1 MGNDIS
7 DPAGGEPAS
16 EEFQTQSPP
25 VKDSGAP
32 LPAGCGLWIG
42 WMFMTLL
49 GGGIGW
55 WLGWVASTLVP
66 GAIATPVLGS
76 VMGTC
81 LGLAQWPFMA
91 GRISMSWRWVAASA
105 VGWSLGFL
113 AGAELSSLYSL
124 DGALFGLVTG
134 LVTGAFLGTLQWV
147 LLRGV
152 VTQAGWWIPVNI
164 FAWGSALLYYRPS
177 AWLGLL
183 IGALAGIVTAI
194 ALLWLFHRPE

>member
-1 MGNDIS
+1 MGTNIG
-7 DPAGGEPAS
+7 DPAEQEPAS
-16 EEFQTQSPP
+16 EEFQAQSPS
-25 VKDSGAP
+25 VNNSGAQ
-32 LPAGCGLWIG
+32 LPAGCGMWIG

-55 WLGWVASTLVP
+55 GLGWIASTRVP
-66 GAIATPVLGS
+66 GVMATPVLGS
-76 VMGTC
+76 VMGAC
-81 LGLAQWPFMA
+81 LGLAQWPFMV
-91 GRISMSWRWVAASA
+91 GRLSRSWLWIAASA
-105 VGWSLGFL
+105 VGWGLGFL

-124 DGALFGLVTG
+124 SGALFGLVTG
-134 LVTGAFLGTLQWV
+134 LVTGAFLGTLQWM

-152 VTQAGWWIPVNI
+152 VSQAGWWIPVNI
-164 FAWGSALLYYRPS
+164 LAWGSALLYYRPS

>member
-1 MGNDIS
+1 MGNNIS
-7 DPAGGEPAS
+7 DPAEQEPAT
-16 EEFQTQSPP
+16 EEFQTQNPS
-25 VKDSGAP
+25 VNNSSAQ
-32 LPAGCGLWIG
+32 LPAGCGMWIG
-42 WMFMTLL
+42 WMVMTLL

-55 WLGWVASTLVP
+55 WLGWIASTLVP
-66 GAIATPVLGS
+66 GAISTPVLGG
-76 VMGTC
+76 VMGVC

-91 GRISMSWRWVAASA
+91 GRLSMSWRWIAASA
-105 VGWSLGFL
+105 VGWGLGFL

-134 LVTGAFLGTLQWV
+134 LVTGAFLGTLQWM
-147 LLRGV
+147 LLREV